1 MAVVTIAPAVASTT
15 VTTGTAG
22 GTTTTT
28 TTTGGPTTAITTTI
42 LPDLAVA
49 TVSVPADGLDW
60 GYNFLAAARI
70 ENLGGVDAGPFRV
83 RFYLTGLSGSLDHS
97 LFLGDTIVDGLKVG
111 ADTLVTQTL
120 KLPNRVPIGLSLE
133 NLGTG
138 MIAVVIDPENTFDES
153 LKTNNAA
160 GSAPVKLRILGTD
173 GQSTEPAV
181 LPAVAKA
188 QARAQTRLAGNP
200 AAQERRLARLAKSS
214 TNEARRRRLAA
225 IEKENNTLEH
235 RLKVFPRKVGDFFT
249 DLFNG

>member
-1 MAVVTIAPAVASTT
+1 
-15 VTTGTAG
+15 
-22 GTTTTT
+22 
-28 TTTGGPTTAITTTI
+28 
-42 LPDLAVA
+42 
-49 TVSVPADGLDW
+49 
-60 GYNFLAAARI
+60 
-70 ENLGGVDAGPFRV
+70 
-83 RFYLTGLSGSLDHS
+83 
-97 LFLGDTIVDGLKVG
+97 
-111 ADTLVTQTL
+111 
-120 KLPNRVPIGLSLE
+120 
-133 NLGTG
+133 

-160 GSAPVKLRILGTD
+160 GSAPVKLRILQAD

-200 AAQERRLARLAKSS
+200 AAQERRLARLAKGS

-225 IEKENNTLEH
+225 IEKEKDTLEH